1 MIFMFITH
9 RIHPDHKYKME
20 KRNDDGSNHNSM
32 TEMTDDWLLAFFEN
46 GEKGNKEQ
54 TPQQESDGGEP
65 EEAEITTQEQIYNYP
80 DGTVYM
86 GHMVV
91 VFPKGGDAVCCD
103 ETAAVCTA
111 AMSHQRHGS
120 GTLRTPAFV
129 YGVPLKSYTSDEAAE
144 NAHLA
149 KWHEYIGTWKND
161 KLHGYGVHV
170 QKSGNGGETLI
181 FEGIWENG
189 KPKKSIHSKDEDGD
203 YDFDE
208 AMFGW

>member
-1 MIFMFITH
+1 
-9 RIHPDHKYKME
+9 ME
-20 KRNDDGSNHNSM
+20 KRTDDGNNHNSM

-54 TPQQESDGGEP
+54 TPQQESDGDEP
-65 EEAEITTQEQIYNYP
+65 EEEAEITTQEQIYSYP

-111 AMSHQRHGS
+111 AMSHRRHGS

-208 AMFGW
+208 AVFGW

>member
-1 MIFMFITH
+1 MENRVDNIELT
-9 RIHPDHKYKME
+9 DEWLEKY
-20 KRNDDGSNHNSM
+20 
-32 TEMTDDWLLAFFEN
+32 FED
-46 GEKGNKEQ
+46 GEKGNKEP
-54 TPQQESDGGEP
+54 TPQQEENDDDEP
-65 EEAEITTQEQIYNYP
+65 EPEITTQEQIYSYP

-91 VFPKGGDAVCCD
+91 VFPKGGDAD
-103 ETAAVCTA
+103 HHTAAAV
-111 AMSHQRHGS
+111 SHQRHGS

-129 YGVPLKSYTSDEAAE
+129 YGAPLNSYTSDEAAE

-189 KPKKSIHSKDEDGD
+189 KPKKSIHSKDDGGD

>member
-1 MIFMFITH
+1 M
-9 RIHPDHKYKME
+9 D
-20 KRNDDGSNHNSM
+20 KRNDDNNI
-32 TEMTDDWLLAFFEN
+32 EMTDEWLQKYFEDC
-46 GEKGNKEQ
+46 EKGNKEPTQ
-54 TPQQESDGGEP
+54 QQQQQEDDGEP
-65 EEAEITTQEQIYNYP
+65 EEAEITTQEQIYSYP

-86 GHMVV
+86 GHMLV
-91 VFPKGGDAVCCD
+91 VFPKGGDTAPHAAAA
-103 ETAAVCTA
+103 AAV
-111 AMSHQRHGS
+111 SHQRHGS

-181 FEGIWENG
+181 FVGIWENG
-189 KPKKSIHSKDEDGD
+189 KPKKSIHSKDADGD

-208 AMFGW
+208 AVFGW